1 MGDYHDLYLQ
11 SNVLSLADV
20 FESFRKLL
28 KDTYD
33 LDPCHYYS
41 APNISWDAMLKTT
54 GISLE
59 LLSDIDMLLFCE
71 KAIRG
76 GLNVIGEKRFMKAN
90 NKYVPDYDRTR
101 PSTYGLFLDVVNL
114 YGGILTK
121 HMPTGDFKWVNRS
134 LSELLDEPNNSDKGY
149 FVMVDLQKPLDLHD
163 DHNDFPLGAEKLII
177 REKGLSNY
185 QKSIS
190 RQETKTETLME
201 TLFDKKRLC
210 MSLISLEVL
219 CPARFESNENQ

>member
-1 MGDYHDLYLQ
+1 ME
-11 SNVLSLADV
+11 SVLS
-20 FESFRKLL
+20 
-28 KDTYD
+28 
-33 LDPCHYYS
+33 YYQTL
-41 APNISWDAMLKTT
+41 ICYF
-54 GISLE
+54 
-59 LLSDIDMLLFCE
+59 FCE

-114 YGGILTK
+114 YGGIMTK

-149 FVMVDLQKPLDLHD
+149 FVMVDLQYPLDLHD
-163 DHNDFPLGAEKLII
+163 DHNDFPLGAEKLIN

-210 MSLISLEVL
+210 MSLFSVEVL
-219 CPARFESNENQ
+219 CPARFESSENQ